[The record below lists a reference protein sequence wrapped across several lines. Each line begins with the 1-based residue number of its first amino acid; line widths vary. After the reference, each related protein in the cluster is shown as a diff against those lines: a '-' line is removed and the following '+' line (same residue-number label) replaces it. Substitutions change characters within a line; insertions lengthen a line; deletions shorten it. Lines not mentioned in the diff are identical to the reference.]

1 MQFLRRYWIALLVLL
16 LVVIHGVI
24 IGYVRSEAKQVKIT
38 ASNEIPIGVYY
49 LPSEDK
55 RWLSQLRVHVLVRK
69 ELRLSAKATIEMNRW
84 LIHEVVEE
92 RLRQLDPNLLS
103 DPVLLEI
110 KAQIQSVMEDT
121 LQEELIDRVVINDR
135 IDFPVERFQIKPAYD
150 AAAAEPIYQ
159 GKPVFSPVKPGDEI
173 EVR

>member
-1 MQFLRRYWIALLVLL
+1 MQVLRRYWIALLVLL

-55 RWLSQLRVHVLVRK
+55 KWLSQLRVHVLVRR
-69 ELRLSAKATIEMNRW
+69 ELRISAKATIEMNRW
-84 LIHEVVEE
+84 LIHEAVEQ
-92 RLRQLDPNLLS
+92 RLRQLDPTLLS

-110 KAQIQSVMEDT
+110 KSQIETVLEDT
-121 LQEELIDRVVINDR
+121 LEDELIERVVINDR
-135 IDFPVERFQIKPAYD
+135 IDFPLDRFSVKPAYD
-150 AAAAEPIYQ
+150 VAATEPIYQ
-159 GKPVFSPVKPGDEI
+159 GKPVFQEVKPEDEI
-173 EVR
+173 ETD